1 METQEFIGRSHL
13 DIPTLNAWVEAEW
26 LMPVTSRTKFL
37 FSEADLARARLIQDL
52 KVDFGVNDEG
62 ISIVLHLLDQLYG
75 AGYSRDG
82 NARSRHGCR
91 LTGGEAAARFGGD
104 FKRAEPGR
112 VVVDQRRQ
120 HQLVGMGLGDERMR

>member
-26 LMPVTSRTKFL
+26 LMPVTSRRKFL

-62 ISIVLHLLDQLYG
+62 VAIILHLLDQLYG
-75 AGYSRDG
+75 LRCLVRDIHAMETPDRAKDAG
-82 NARSRHGCR
+82 
-91 LTGGEAAARFGGD
+91 
-104 FKRAEPGR
+104 
-112 VVVDQRRQ
+112 
-120 HQLVGMGLGDERMR
+120 